1 MLIAD
6 EVHNFVHGGR
16 FGTLLAESRKY
27 GITLVLASQGM
38 YQIPFAADV
47 FSNCPTQITF
57 NVSGEDA
64 KAIEENWNEQ
74 YVTAQAITGLPRY
87 MFFCRTFGENGP
99 TAKRVIGYPN
109 IEKSGD
115 EANPTKLIKASLQRY
130 GTKRKDI
137 IEKINRFLATSA

>member
-1 MLIAD
+1 
-6 EVHNFVHGGR
+6 
-16 FGTLLAESRKY
+16 
-27 GITLVLASQGM
+27 M
-38 YQIPFAADV
+38 YQLPFAADV
-47 FSNCPTQITF
+47 FANCPTQITF

-99 TAKRVIGYPN
+99 TAKRIVGYPN
-109 IEKSGD
+109 IERRGD

-130 GTKRKDI
+130 GIRRKDVM
-137 IEKINRFLATSA
+137 EKINRFLAS